1 MSVKAG
7 LLSVHRTIL
16 VLIALL
22 ITALFTSCG
31 GGSGGSPSKGG
42 PPTLTSLNPSSVEA
56 GSTGFT
62 ITVNGTNFDSSC
74 EVQYTSDGELLSTFP
89 NAFVSSTELQAP
101 ISASDVAQI
110 GAGSVIVGCT
120 DGGGFLPFLVTGFP
134 RTEIEQ
140 AANDLVWDPVHQVI
154 YLSVPPTV
162 PGGSGIAVLDPAT
175 AKIQSFTPLG
185 NNPDVLAISD
195 DGQYLYVGL
204 DDSSSIQRF
213 TLPELVADISFPIGV
228 AGDFPF
234 DIQVEPG
241 APHTTAVS
249 LGVPDSTTP
258 ASAGVTIFDDGVPRP
273 TSVPG
278 PIDGGSGECYC
289 GSLQWG
295 SAENALYSNNSMS
308 TLFDFYS
315 VSVNP
320 SGAVLSQDYPNV
332 FSNFNGEYLNSIHY
346 LPSTGLVYADDCT
359 VVNPANGSVLGKF
372 ELPASAVD
380 INRMVPDST
389 LNLAAFLL
397 QANCAYDGI
406 GSCYI
411 VSTFHL
417 ADLSYLN
424 SFTVTNIQGFYG
436 AVNMVRWG
444 KSGLAFKTDTGQ
456 VYLVDITTLLQPAS
470 TASTNRE
477 GSQRHVPVRNPQRIL
492 TTSRKG
498 LLALSSNPPQR
509 QVGF

>member
-1 MSVKAG
+1 MSVKTD
-7 LLSVHRTIL
+7 LLSVHRAIL
-16 VLIALL
+16 VLTAFL
-22 ITALFTSCG
+22 ITALFASCG

-56 GSTGFT
+56 GSAGFT

-74 EVQYTSDGELLSTFP
+74 EVEYTSDGELLSTFS
-89 NAFVSSTELQAP
+89 NAYVSSTELQAP
-101 ISASDVAQI
+101 INASDVAQI

-120 DGGGFLPFLVTGFP
+120 DGGGSLPFLVTGFP
-134 RTEIEQ
+134 RIEIEQ

-162 PGGSGIAVLDPAT
+162 PGGSGIAVLDPVT
-175 AKIQSFTPLG
+175 AKLLSFTPLG

-204 DDSSSIQRF
+204 DDTSSIQRF
-213 TLPELVADISFPIGV
+213 TLPQLVADISFPIGV

-278 PIDGGSGECYC
+278 PIDGGLGTCYC

-295 SAENALYSNNSMS
+295 SAESTLYSNNSMS
-308 TLFDFYS
+308 TGFDFYS
-315 VSVNP
+315 LSVNAN
-320 SGAVLSQDYPNV
+320 GAVLSQDYPNV
-332 FSNFNGEYLNSIHY
+332 FSSFNGAFWNSIHY
-346 LPSTGLVYADDCT
+346 LPSTGLVYADDRT
-359 VVNPANGSVLGKF
+359 VVNPSGGIVLGTF
-372 ELPASAVD
+372 NLPAGAVG

-389 LNLAAFLL
+389 LDLATFLF
-397 QANCAYDGI
+397 QANCVYDGP

-417 ADLSYLN
+417 SDLSYLN
-424 SFTVTNIQGFYG
+424 SFTVTNIQGVYG
-436 AVNMVRWG
+436 AINMVRWG
-444 KSGLAFKTDTGQ
+444 KNGLAFNTDTGQ
-456 VYLVDITTLLQPAS
+456 VYLVDITTLVQSAS
-470 TASTNRE
+470 TAPRYRE
-477 GSQRHVPVRNPQRIL
+477 GSQRYVSVRNPQRIL

-498 LLALSSNPPQR
+498 LLGASSNNPK
-509 QVGF
+509 